1 MSKEANEVIDNIVQS
16 SVWIRV
22 LFMAAFAVASY
33 FILLPLIIVL
43 SIAQALFMLITAQNN
58 ANLRYFSATLA
69 LYVTQVVEYLTY
81 LSEEKPY
88 PFSDFPE
95 VKDNSLDEDSA
106 TKSAKKQPRKK
117 TNDAAKGEAKVP
129 AENTAEKDSA
139 AAKKTAVK
147 SKAVKKKKVA
157 KKKAVK
163 KASKAVEKTVT
174 GSGGANDSETAP
186 G

>member
-106 TKSAKKQPRKK
+106 PKGAKKQQRKK
-117 TNDAAKGEAKVP
+117 ASDAAKDEAK
-129 AENTAEKDSA
+129 ASA
-139 AAKKTAVK
+139 ANTIEKKSAVAKKTTAK
-147 SKAVKKKKVA
+147 PKAVKKKKVA
-157 KKKAVK
+157 KKKVTK
-163 KASKAVEKTVT
+163 KAPEIVEKAETD
-174 GSGGANDSETAP
+174 SGGANDP
-186 G
+186 